1 MSNWGRS
8 PRGGNGMETAQALN
22 VWRETCAQEKEHRRA
37 SLSKLGLKALVHQPP
52 AKGTIR
58 SDPPLRYS
66 YLFASPRAT
75 TAQEAALMHKQPGA
89 LPIRY
94 LIPDPDDPVDK
105 TYNRKKSEFDYS
117 DDSRGD
123 HEIFPRDHRDVGRKK
138 IRDLKAQVPPL
149 LAMAQWHD
157 SLASNA
163 PPRVARTRA
172 QVSHEKQ
179 ARRDAERRL
188 QWHQEFGGDVPMPSP
203 RVATLAEPAASAA
216 LLHSGMLS
224 PRGVPEGFAWVSQ
237 VALPERRELPLR
249 PLIKWT

>member
-37 SLSKLGLKALVHQPP
+37 SLSKLGLKAPVHQPP
-52 AKGTIR
+52 AKGTVR

-94 LIPDPDDPVDK
+94 LIPGPDDPVDK

-149 LAMAQWHD
+149 LGMAQWHE
-157 SLASNA
+157 ASR
-163 PPRVARTRA
+163 PMPRPVWRAR
-172 QVSHEKQ
+172 
-179 ARRDAERRL
+179 ARRCHMKSRPGATRNGGFSGTRSLGATSRCPRLAWRR
-188 QWHQEFGGDVPMPSP
+188 WPSP
-203 RVATLAEPAASAA
+203 RRRPRSCIPECSRRGACRRGLPGSRRWRYQSAASCPC
-216 LLHSGMLS
+216 G
-224 PRGVPEGFAWVSQ
+224 R
-237 VALPERRELPLR
+237 
-249 PLIKWT
+249 